1 MPGVQCAYQNLS
13 PHDGCHMQIPPR
25 TSSTVHR
32 RLTSRMFG
40 GPDTIPGLQRRRW
53 STYTGLWRKFSVH
66 LPLLVW
72 PPFPRNWRRWRLLFV
87 PWYRRHI
94 RIRRSLGSIWYHV
107 RAFRLRINSPF
118 HVVSTFKL
126 TCLSDIFTQVI
137 CMSDTRV
144 GKRLAFNDE
153 DEKRV

>member
-1 MPGVQCAYQNLS
+1 MLTRIFLHMTGVTYKSLRSDEGLRLPSIDDWLLGCLEDRIRFPGCNEGGGRLILGS
-13 PHDGCHMQIPPR
+13 GE
-25 TSSTVHR
+25 SSR
-32 RLTSRMFG
+32 
-40 GPDTIPGLQRRRW
+40 
-53 STYTGLWRKFSVH
+53 VH

-94 RIRRSLGSIWYHV
+94 RIKRSLGSIWYHV
-107 RAFRLRINSPF
+107 RAFRLRISSPF

-126 TCLSDIFTQVI
+126 TCLSDIFIQVI